1 VNVRSMLRARAKALC
16 GFIILLVC
24 ALILYVPVI
33 VVIVIVIITMV
44 TSSFAAEPV
53 ATRVNEVASSVTSW
67 YLETM
72 AKATIRRSFKRGS
85 MG

>member
-1 VNVRSMLRARAKALC
+1 MNVRSMLRARAKALC

-24 ALILYVPVI
+24 ALILYIPLVTVI
-33 VVIVIVIITMV
+33 IVIIAIMV
-44 TSSFAAEPV
+44 VSSFAAEPV

-72 AKATIRRSFKRGS
+72 TKATIRRSFKRGS